1 MKKDIQFPLVEGVKI
16 AIARKINAINQP
28 EWQVFLIN
36 RNRQTLTNVFVTSK
50 GYGVKDE
57 IQKDEVHQKTS
68 TLRHFFAEVPSGS
81 HHLIEPIDPHLF
93 HLTNEFWVSYY
104 IGSQLYDK
112 KFIFVPDSIT
122 EANLIPIQAL
132 GLEGVLHE

>member
-1 MKKDIQFPLVEGVKI
+1 MKKDIQFPPVEGVKI
-16 AIARKINAINQP
+16 AITRKLNEINQP

-50 GYGVKDE
+50 GYGAKDD
-57 IQKDEVHQKTS
+57 IHQKTS
-68 TLRHFFAEVPSGS
+68 TLRHFFAEVPPGS
-81 HHLIEPIDPHLF
+81 HHLVELIDPQVF
-93 HLTNEFWVSYY
+93 HLTNEYWVSYY
-104 IGSQLYDK
+104 IGPQLYDK

-122 EANLIPIQAL
+122 ENNLIPIQVL